1 MAKQAANSELL
12 GMFRERRSPAP
23 EPAHETAVERPETRA
38 TENAGAGQGEAIQTT
53 PAPQNGVQKAAVSR
67 APREP
72 RTGSRKTAPPTT
84 SERLAVADGEM
95 VDRKLRLPRRTLDR
109 LRSAAAYSTPHTSL
123 GRLAADAIEAHIDQ
137 LEKRR
142 GSKFPDLEGE
152 LPPGRRVG
160 T

>member
-1 MAKQAANSELL
+1 MVKQAANSELL

-23 EPAHETAVERPETRA
+23 ESPPETAAESPETRA
-38 TENAGAGQGEAIQTT
+38 AENGRAGLSD
-53 PAPQNGVQKAAVSR
+53 APQMPLAPQQDVQKAAVAR

-72 RTGSRKTAPPTT
+72 RAASSKTPRLTADRLPT
-84 SERLAVADGEM
+84 VDGEM

-142 GSKFPDLEGE
+142 GSKFPELEGE